1 MMTTPQ
7 PNPQQPIYP
16 DQLRFELDRQYTRIT
31 DYVDNR
37 VEKALNQ
44 LRVDRHEA
52 VLRDEVLLKRIENI
66 EATQKVIIDVQRE
79 LVTAFQAMQGTIQTM
94 QGNIQTLQQNMV
106 TMQQNMVTMQ
116 QTMQTMQQTMQT
128 MQQQITDGFAAQ
140 AERHNELMMRVERLE
155 RHNNPPAA

>member
-31 DYVDNR
+31 DYVDIR
-37 VEKALNQ
+37 IEKALNQ

-52 VLRDEVLLKRIENI
+52 VLRDEALLKRIENI

-79 LVTAFQAMQGTIQTM
+79 LVTAFQAMQVTMQTMQADIRTLQQTIQTM
-94 QGNIQTLQQNMV
+94 QQTI
-106 TMQQNMVTMQ
+106 
-116 QTMQTMQQTMQT
+116 QT
-128 MQQQITDGFAAQ
+128 MQQQIADGFAEQ
-140 AERHNELMMRVERLE
+140 AERHNELMLRVERLE